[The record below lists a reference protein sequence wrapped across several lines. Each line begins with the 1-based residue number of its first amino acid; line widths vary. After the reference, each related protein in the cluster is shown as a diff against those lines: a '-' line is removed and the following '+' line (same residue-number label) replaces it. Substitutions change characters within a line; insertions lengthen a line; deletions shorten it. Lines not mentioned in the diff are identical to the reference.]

1 MGDVNIY
8 FSISNTQ
15 FHVLSL
21 TSGPMPYMPMHAHS
35 SDSYELHFITQ
46 GSGLVHIDT
55 DTYPLAEGDFYL
67 TGPGVS
73 HEQIPDTSDIM
84 HEIGIYY
91 TVSQKSIPEK
101 DPLIQTLIRQ
111 NFWFGKLSPVPR
123 DAMHRLLEEEQQKSA
138 GSQLLLPHLAAEF
151 LIHLAREYSPC
162 YTPHSE
168 RHDIPPEEKKYLMI
182 ERAFL
187 SYYADITPESLAD
200 MVGLSIRQLQRLI
213 KEHYHTTFQE
223 LRMRAK
229 LNAACILLRNTAD
242 STAFI
247 AEKVGFSSAEY
258 FCNCFKKEFHMTT
271 SQYRRTG
278 KTPIR

>member
-1 MGDVNIY
+1 MGDVNIC
-8 FSISNTQ
+8 FSISNTE

-21 TSGPMPYMPMHAHS
+21 SSGPMPYMPMHAHS
-35 SDSYELHFITQ
+35 SDSYELHYITQ
-46 GSGLVHIDT
+46 GSGRVHINT
-55 DTYPLAEGDFYL
+55 DIYQLAEGDFYL

-73 HEQIPDTSDIM
+73 HEQIPDPMDIM

-91 TVSQKSIPEK
+91 TVSQKSNPEK

-111 NFWFGKLSPVPR
+111 NFWFGKLSRAPR
-123 DAMHRLLEEEQQKSA
+123 DAMHRLFEEEQQKSA
-138 GSQLLLPHLAAEF
+138 GSHFLLPHLAAEF
-151 LIHLAREYSPC
+151 LIQLAREYSPS

-168 RHDIPPEEKKYLMI
+168 IPDIPPDEKKYLMI

-200 MVGLSIRQLQRLI
+200 IVGLSIRQLQRLI

-223 LRMRAK
+223 LRVRAK
-229 LNAACILLRNTAD
+229 LNAACILLRNTTD
-242 STAFI
+242 STACI
-247 AEKVGFSSAEY
+247 AEKVGFSSGEY

-271 SQYRRTG
+271 SQYRLTE
-278 KTPIR
+278 KNPIS

>member
-1 MGDVNIY
+1 MGDVNIH
-8 FSISNTQ
+8 FSLGNTQ

-21 TSGPMPYMPMHAHS
+21 TSGPMPYMPMHVHS
-35 SDSYELHFITQ
+35 SDSYELHAITQ
-46 GSGLVHIDT
+46 GRGLVHIDSE
-55 DTYPLAEGDFYL
+55 TYQLAAGDFYL

-73 HEQIPDTSDIM
+73 HEQIPDSTDTM
-84 HEIGIYY
+84 HEIGVYY
-91 TVSQKSIPEK
+91 TVSQKQIPEK
-101 DPLIQTLIRQ
+101 DPLLLTLIGQ
-111 NFWFGKLSPVPR
+111 NFWFGNLSYETR
-123 DAMHRLLEEEQQKSA
+123 NALDRLFEEEQQKST

-151 LIHLAREYSPC
+151 LIRLARDYSPC
-162 YTPHSE
+162 YTSHSE
-168 RHDIPPEEKKYLMI
+168 IPDIQPDEKKYLMI

-200 MVGLSIRQLQRLI
+200 MVGLSIRQLQRLL

-223 LRMRAK
+223 LRVRAK
-229 LNAACILLRNTAD
+229 LNAACILLRNTTD

-271 SQYRRTG
+271 SQYR
-278 KTPIR
+278 KADKNPHL

>member
-35 SDSYELHFITQ
+35 SDSYELHYITQ
-46 GSGLVHIDT
+46 GSGSVHIDT
-55 DTYPLAEGDFYL
+55 DTYHLAEGDFYL
-67 TGPGVS
+67 TGPGIF
-73 HEQIPDTSDIM
+73 HEQIPDSNDAM
-84 HEIGIYY
+84 HEIGVYY
-91 TVSQKSIPEK
+91 TASQKSIPEK

-111 NFWFGKLSPVPR
+111 NFWFGKLSCAAR
-123 DAMHRLLEEEQQKSA
+123 DSLDRLFIEEQQKTA
-138 GSQLLLPHLAAEF
+138 GSQFLLPHLAAEF
-151 LIHLAREYSPC
+151 LIHLAREYSPS
-162 YTPHSE
+162 YTFHPEVSY
-168 RHDIPPEEKKYLMI
+168 IPPDEKKYLMI

-223 LRMRAK
+223 LRLRAK
-229 LNAACILLRNTAD
+229 LNAACILLRNTED
-242 STAFI
+242 STAYI

-271 SQYRRTG
+271 SQYRRTD
-278 KTPIR
+278 KNPH